1 MKAVVVE
8 IKGRYVAVLRED
20 GVVLKERNRNYSIG
34 QEIRLGKNNKLI
46 KVLAGV
52 AAVMMIFVTPAWA
65 YLTPYSYVSL
75 DVNPSFEFSINRFD
89 RVLTVEATNDDGEE
103 FAKDIDIRGL
113 KNKEIQNAI
122 KDVIKEL
129 KIRGYIGEGQK
140 NNVILATSSKTQ
152 DKTDK
157 LAKTLRAVVNDEVSK
172 EQVVKEME
180 SPDLSPASEETV
192 AQEAENT
199 YNEAEI
205 NEKPKIEEKEKSEKS
220 ENSEKTESV
229 ESDES
234 VYGKGQKSKTVKVIE
249 VTKKKIDEAK
259 SLGVTPGK
267 LNLVERLKKA
277 ADLVGVEIDSDD
289 WLDSSVKDITAKINE
304 YYEKARQEERTYEYE
319 YKDNDKDK
327 DKDKD
332 DDQDDVKDKREER
345 DSRDKKDK
353 REKEEDKRKK
363 EENKREKEDKREKDK
378 RDRGDNKNPKNN
390 NKKSGKKE

>member
-20 GVVLKERNRNYSIG
+20 GLVLKERNRNYSIG
-34 QEIRLGKNNKLI
+34 QEITVKKNNKLI

-89 RVLTVEATNDDGEE
+89 RVLTVEASNDDGEE

-122 KDVIKEL
+122 KDLIKEL

-140 NNVILATSSKTQ
+140 NNLILATSSKTQ

-180 SPDLSPASEETV
+180 SPYLSPATEKTV
-192 AQEAENT
+192 A
-199 YNEAEI
+199 
-205 NEKPKIEEKEKSEKS
+205 
-220 ENSEKTESV
+220 V

-234 VYGKGQKSKTVKVIE
+234 VYGNGQKSKTVKVIE

-304 YYEKARQEERTYEYE
+304 YYEKARREERTYN
-319 YKDNDKDK
+319 YKDNDNDK
-327 DKDKD
+327 DNKED

-345 DSRDKKDK
+345 DSRDNRDKKDK

-363 EENKREKEDKREKDK
+363 EENKREKDK
-378 RDRGDNKNPKNN
+378 RDRG
-390 NKKSGKKE
+390 GQ